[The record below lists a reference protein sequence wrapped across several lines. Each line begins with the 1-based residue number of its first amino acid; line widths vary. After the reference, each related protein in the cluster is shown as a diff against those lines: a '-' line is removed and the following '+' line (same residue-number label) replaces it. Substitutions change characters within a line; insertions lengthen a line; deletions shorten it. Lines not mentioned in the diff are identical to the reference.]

1 MRWKHKNRPH
11 ASHASVRRIDEMDKL
26 IELKERLK
34 TERPVEWNDFPDI
47 NLYKDQVVVYLKR
60 QLIHLEKEGQLTPAM
75 ISNYVKDKLLPK
87 ADGKKYNKEHLALLT
102 EICLLKQVLAVKD
115 IDLLLKEENTS
126 TSSEDSYTRFIGNL
140 DKAIAEAASKVET
153 DCNRKAIIDMAFK
166 FAIESYSAKLIC
178 ESLIAIIRE
187 QDEPVNNKKK

>member
-1 MRWKHKNRPH
+1 MN
-11 ASHASVRRIDEMDKL
+11 KL
-26 IELKERLK
+26 IELKERLE

-87 ADGKKYNKEHLALLT
+87 AIGKKYNKEHLALLT

-115 IDLLLKEENTS
+115 IDLLLKDENVSSDPEDFYTS
-126 TSSEDSYTRFIGNL
+126 FIGSL
-140 DKAIAEAASKVET
+140 DKVLSEVAGKVET
-153 DCNRKAIIDMAFK
+153 DCDHNAIIDMALE
-166 FAIESYSAKLIC
+166 FAIESYCTKLIC

-187 QDEPVNNKKK
+187 QNEPVNNKKK